1 MTKEISRKDIEFILE
16 EASECFSYLDGK
28 NIFLTGGTGFFGKWL
43 LESFKAANEISPSR
57 FNVTVLTRNPEKFKI
72 SNPHLANNS
81 QISFIKGDVR
91 YFDFSQERFDHVI
104 HAATDVNINNSIK
117 NTRKEVLDVI
127 VAGTR
132 NILEFS
138 QKSNCKRFLY
148 ISSGAVYG
156 DLSRLSTGVDEDYLE
171 KLGRNNL
178 LSAYG
183 EGKRSAEELGS
194 LFCKKHEI
202 DFLVARCF
210 SFIGPHMPMD
220 GTNAAGDFFRDLI
233 NGKDIV
239 IKGDGLPVRS
249 YLYMAELVIFLL
261 QILKNGKPDRPY
273 NVGSDEAL
281 SLNELARKI
290 SLTLDNNINVIV
302 KNKISVG
309 LSGNI
314 YYPNINRIR
323 NELGLI
329 PKVSIEEAILRT
341 LDWNLSN
348 T

>member
-1 MTKEISRKDIEFILE
+1 MTKEISRKDIEFILDS
-16 EASECFSYLDGK
+16 ASECFSYLDGK

-43 LESFKAANEISPSR
+43 LESFKAANEISTSR
-57 FNVTVLTRNPEKFKI
+57 FNVTVLTREPEKFKLDY
-72 SNPHLANNS
+72 PHLAEAS
-81 QISFIKGDVR
+81 QISLIKGDVR
-91 YFDFSQERFDHVI
+91 SFDFLQERFDLVI
-104 HAATDVNINNSIK
+104 HAATDVNITNSNK
-117 NTRKEVLDVI
+117 NTRKEILDVI

-156 DLSRLSTGVDEDYLE
+156 DLSGLSNGVDEDYLE
-171 KLGRNNL
+171 KLDRNNL

-220 GTNAAGDFFRDLI
+220 GTNAAGDFFRDAI
-233 NGKDIV
+233 NRKDIV
-239 IKGDGLPVRS
+239 IKGDGLQVRS

-281 SLNELARKI
+281 SLKELAKRI
-290 SLTLDNNINVIV
+290 SFTLDNNINVIV
-302 KNKISVG
+302 KNKVSVG

-314 YYPNINRIR
+314 YYPDINRIR

-329 PKVSIEEAILRT
+329 PKVSLEEAISRT
-341 LDWNLSN
+341 VEWSLPS